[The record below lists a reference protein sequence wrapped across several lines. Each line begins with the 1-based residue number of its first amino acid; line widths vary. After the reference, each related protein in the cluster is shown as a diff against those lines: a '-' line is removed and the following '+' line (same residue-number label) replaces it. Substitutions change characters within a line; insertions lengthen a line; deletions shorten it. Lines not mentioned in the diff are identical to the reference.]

1 MTLGSLFDGIGV
13 WQLAATNVGIK
24 PVWSSEIE
32 KFPLSVTARRFP
44 ETIQLG
50 DVNLI
55 DAEKI
60 PPVDIVTASSPCQD
74 ISIAGKQR
82 GIHGERSCLF
92 FKAVE
97 LVRRINAEFFIWEN
111 VPNVLNIRGG
121 ADFAAVLSEI
131 TATDVPIPEHG
142 FANAGVVDFDGG
154 QLAWRICDAQ
164 HWGLAQRRKRVFIVT
179 DFRSRRAAKILFEPK
194 SLQRDSAPCTG
205 EKQNSAAGIGSRA
218 DFTVYCIQGNTIDR
232 QLKNGANGKGVNVD
246 VCFTLNTVDRHAVAV
261 YENHGQDSR
270 IRRCDDVAPTM
281 NAKYVTGDNNV
292 PLVAYGIGRDAFN
305 QGANAQF
312 KPTILYDICPPIMA
326 RGASAV
332 ATRNFVRRLTPT
344 ECERLQGIPDNWTAG
359 GSDAARYKALGNALA
374 LPVAEWILKRIK
386 EVTS

>member
-50 DVNLI
+50 DVNFI

-92 FKAVE
+92 FKAVA
-97 LVRRINAEFFIWEN
+97 LVRRINAEFFVWEN

-121 ADFAAVLSEI
+121 QDFAAVLSEI
-131 TATDVPIPEHG
+131 TQTDVPIPKHG

-154 QLAWRICDAQ
+154 QLAFRIFDAQ
-164 HWGLAQRRKRVFIVT
+164 CFGVAQRRKRIFIVT
-179 DFRSRRAAKILFEPK
+179 DFRSRRAAKILFEPT
-194 SLQRDSAPCTG
+194 SLRRNSAPFDG
-205 EKQNSAAGIGSRA
+205 KRNRSA
-218 DFTVYCIQGNTIDR
+218 
-232 QLKNGANGKGVNVD
+232 
-246 VCFTLNTVDRHAVAV
+246 
-261 YENHGQDSR
+261 SR
-270 IRRCDDVAPTM
+270 I
-281 NAKYVTGDNNV
+281 
-292 PLVAYGIGRDAFN
+292 AYGIDRATFN
-305 QGANAQF
+305 QGINAKF
-312 KPTILYDICPPIMA
+312 KPVIELELQPTLTS
-326 RGASAV
+326 RGAGAICSNG
-332 ATRNFVRRLTPT
+332 TIRRLTPV
-344 ECERLQGIPDNWTAG
+344 EEERLQGLPDNFTGG

-386 EVTS
+386 QVTS